1 MIPEEK
7 VQPVNQT
14 TESRWRL
21 LEYCLRAD
29 ACAYKT
35 YGIMI
40 LDVMASQKRCL
51 KACIP
56 IGAYLPI
63 GWIAWQKIHE
73 RSWKLS
79 RRQAITRVP
88 DKVKMVKFRCGFW
101 SDLCEKS
108 CTSILLQV
116 PPAKSA
122 MEEPQATAEAIAGVL
137 RRCLCHC
144 RRTPL
149 NLYPPHETSQSS
161 MIGKD
166 LESWAWSFSV

>member
-1 MIPEEK
+1 MKIAG
-7 VQPVNQT
+7 V
-14 TESRWRL
+14 L
-21 LEYCLRAD
+21 LESGRLRIQSLRNHD
-29 ACAYKT
+29 SWCHGQSEEMSDSLYTYRRLSAYW
-35 YGIMI
+35 
-40 LDVMASQKRCL
+40 LNSMA
-51 KACIP
+51 
-56 IGAYLPI
+56 
-63 GWIAWQKIHE
+63 E
-73 RSWKLS
+73 DTWKLS

-144 RRTPL
+144 KRTPL